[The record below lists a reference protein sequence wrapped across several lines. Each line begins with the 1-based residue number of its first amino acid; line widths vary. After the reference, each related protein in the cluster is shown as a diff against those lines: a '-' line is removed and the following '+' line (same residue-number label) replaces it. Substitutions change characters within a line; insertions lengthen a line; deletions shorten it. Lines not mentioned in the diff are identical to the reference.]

1 MGGIWAQVD
10 IRHQYD
16 EEQKG
21 KRSPFWID
29 GLKPIQ
35 LATFDLEEYR
45 AGRNQFTTDEWI
57 DLLLRTI
64 GLEPSHFSR
73 RQKLHYLL
81 YRFLTPLPIE
91 TLVQVFIDPAQRKL
105 ILDGIALAETK
116 SPADSPSGD

>member
-1 MGGIWAQVD
+1 VD

-29 GLKPIQ
+29 NLKPIQ

-45 AGRNQFTTDEWI
+45 ASRNQFTTVEWI

-64 GLEPSHFSR
+64 GLEPSYFNR
-73 RQKLHYLL
+73 RQKLHYLV
-81 YRFLTPLPIE
+81 R
-91 TLVQVFIDPAQRKL
+91 L
-105 ILDGIALAETK
+105 IPLAEANYNLGK
-116 SPADSPSGD
+116 L